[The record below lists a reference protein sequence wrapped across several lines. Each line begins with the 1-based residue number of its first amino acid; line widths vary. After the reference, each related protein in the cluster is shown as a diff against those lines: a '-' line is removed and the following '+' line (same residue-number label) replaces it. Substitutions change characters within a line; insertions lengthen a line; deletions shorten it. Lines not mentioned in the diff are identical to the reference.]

1 MVFQHLQPPTPYLLK
16 VALIQ
21 SLLLFCSLAS
31 LPNPIELN
39 PLILPILWVGTL
51 AGSVT
56 IYEMVRVF
64 A

>member
-31 LPNPIELN
+31 LPNPIELT